1 MRMSNSTS
9 TPKPQA
15 KKGGIGEYVRK
26 RWPLFLLLALA
37 FAYPLIDTGLQQISA
52 YRFGGY
58 TGSFVT
64 VLMFSILALGLNIVV
79 GYAGLLDLGY
89 AAFFAIGAYAMAL
102 LTTPTPPWQNP
113 VIPFPFN
120 YFWVA
125 ILISAAIALFA
136 GLVLGAPT
144 IPLRGDYLAIV
155 TLGFGEIIPVVFR
168 NLTCVSIPLLTSG
181 CIDLTAGERG
191 VNPIAL
197 PVIPFTDFV
206 FSKIFLGPWYWL
218 AILLVIFLV
227 FVNQRLEVSRL
238 GRAWMAMRE
247 DEDAAAAMGIDV
259 VRTKLMA
266 FMMGA
271 MFSGFAGA
279 YYASY
284 IQAVFPSNF
293 DFTVSVLILCAVI
306 VGGIGNPYGALLGG
320 LVLVGVDRVV
330 LPALT
335 GLFGPQ
341 NLGTILAPSSWRYG
355 LFGLALVLMMLF
367 RPEGLLPSAVRA
379 RELHEG
385 EEQEAA
391 SGIIAAEDEIARESE
406 AG

>member
-1 MRMSNSTS
+1 MSNSTS
-9 TPKPQA
+9 NSQPKDTR
-15 KKGGIGEYVRK
+15 GGFAGFVRK

-37 FAYPLIDTGLQQISA
+37 FAYPIIDSGLQQA
-52 YRFGGY
+52 TGFQFGGY

-89 AAFFAIGAYAMAL
+89 AAFFAIGAYSMAL
-102 LTTPTPPWQNP
+102 ISTPHPPWQTP
-113 VIPFPFN
+113 AVPFPFN

-168 NLTCVSIPLLTSG
+168 NLTCVSIPFLTSG
-181 CIDLTAGERG
+181 CLDLTAGERG
-191 VNPIAL
+191 VTLIAL
-197 PVIPFTDFV
+197 PVIPFTDFI
-206 FSKIFLGPWYWL
+206 FSKVFLGPWYWL

-227 FVNQRLEVSRL
+227 FVNQRLERSRL

-259 VRTKLMA
+259 VRTKLLA

-306 VGGIGNPYGALLGG
+306 VGGIGNPYGALLGA
-320 LVLVGVDRVV
+320 LVLVSVDRIV

-335 GLFGPQ
+335 GLFGSQ
-341 NLGTILAPSSWRYG
+341 NIGTILAPSSWRYG

-367 RPEGLLPSAVRA
+367 RPEGLLPSAARA

-385 EEQEAA
+385 EEEAQI
-391 SGIIAAEDEIARESE
+391 SGIAAAEEELARESE